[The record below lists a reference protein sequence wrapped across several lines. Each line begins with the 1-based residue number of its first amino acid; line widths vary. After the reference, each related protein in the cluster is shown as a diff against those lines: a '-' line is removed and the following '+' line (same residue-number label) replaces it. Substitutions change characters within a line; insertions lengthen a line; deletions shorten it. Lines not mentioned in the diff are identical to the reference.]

1 MYGTQTFRSMITSIK
16 SFENDVKMYGTQT
29 SFFREIHVREFE
41 NDVKMYGT
49 QTDISLSV
57 RPDCLRM
64 M

>member
-1 MYGTQTFRSMITSIK
+1 MYGTQTMDIFLEFTL
-16 SFENDVKMYGTQT
+16 Q
-29 SFFREIHVREFE
+29 FE